1 MNFKLSIVGAI
12 VSIALTGCNG
22 SSDSVLDGISTGGT
36 DSKLTYTLTGKL
48 SEGFSDGI
56 MACVDLNSDLMCDD
70 SDIVIESTNGTFTLK
85 SDSSSLL
92 TKPVVVYGN
101 NVNSVK
107 LSNGYDFKLVS
118 PASKEFGEGKV
129 ITVSAVSSLVFSKMN
144 DAINPLLFSD
154 AVKSIKQSLNTHIS
168 SDIDN
173 IFEIELSDEAEKQK
187 LNHFNDNFV
196 QYMKELDA
204 TGEFKSSLL
213 KVGTEAEYV
222 VKAFAVDDKDAMAI
236 VKEKIK
242 NSTIK
247 AFGSNDTGVTQH
259 FVNGEMQDQASD
271 EFPGQDADYGLDS
284 NGKSG
289 FNLVKI
295 DDKGNEL
302 TQSAENWDCVKD
314 LNTGLMWEV
323 KVDDVASPRYK
334 DRDYELKTTTYTPN
348 KNDHALATCSTDG
361 NSDFCNTEQ
370 YVNHINTI
378 KLCGNSD
385 WRLPTANEQFDLLD
399 LSESRKL
406 PDADLLTGMNLNFFP
421 YVNGGNDD
429 LGWYWNTTRFTTD
442 DPEAL
447 IYTSVDQAGDTIG
460 DLTYGIDLC
469 KNDKAV
475 DEDGCYYE
483 NALLVRL
490 VTE

>member
-12 VSIALTGCNG
+12 VSIALAGCNG
-22 SSDSVLDGISTGGT
+22 SSDSDLEG
-36 DSKLTYTLTGKL
+36 SKLTYTLTGKL
-48 SEGFSDGI
+48 AEGFSDSI
-56 MACVDLNSDLMCDD
+56 MVCVDLNSDFICDD
-70 SDIVIESTNGTFTLK
+70 KDIVSESTDGTFILK
-85 SDSSSLL
+85 NKNSSLL
-92 TKPVVVYGN
+92 TKPIVVYGRN
-101 NVNSVK
+101 INSTK
-107 LSNGYDFKLVS
+107 LSNEYDFKLVS
-118 PASKEFGEGKV
+118 PASKEFGESKV

-144 DAINPLLFSD
+144 DASNPLLFAD

-168 SDIDN
+168 SDIDD
-173 IFEIELSDEAEKQK
+173 IFTIELSDEAEKVK
-187 LNHFNDNFV
+187 FNHFNDNFV
-196 QYMKELDA
+196 RYMEELDKDE
-204 TGEFKSSLL
+204 EFKSSLL
-213 KVGTEAEYV
+213 KVGTESEYL
-222 VKAFAVDDKDAMAI
+222 VKAFSANDTDAISI
-236 VKEKIK
+236 VKNKIK
-242 NSTIK
+242 NNTIK
-247 AFGSNDTGVTQH
+247 ALGFNDTGVTQH
-259 FVNGEMQDQASD
+259 FVNGKMQDQPSD

-284 NGKSG
+284 SGKSG

-295 DDKGNEL
+295 DNKGNEL
-302 TQSAENWDCVKD
+302 IQTAKNWDCVKD

-323 KVDDVASPRYK
+323 KVDDVTSPRHK
-334 DRDYELKTTTYTPN
+334 GRGYELKTATYTPN
-348 KNDHALATCSTDG
+348 KNDHAAATCSTDG

-370 YVNHINTI
+370 YVNYINKI
-378 KLCGNSD
+378 NLCGKSD

-406 PDADLLTGMNLNFFP
+406 PDADLLTGMNLDFFP
-421 YVNGGNDD
+421 HVNGGNDD

-442 DPEAL
+442 NPEAL

-469 KNDKAV
+469 KNDKAI